1 MVKELLEPLPGV
13 SSVGVNQVSRTAV
26 VSHVPSLTSPEA
38 LVAALNGAR
47 LGAAL
52 VQSNAKRRG
61 AGGDQGGGGAR
72 ACSGRVAYAA
82 ALAAGWLGALLA
94 RSDGAS
100 AGPLSHLVALATVGV
115 GLAPLVRGAARSLR
129 RGAVSMDAMMLVAVL
144 GSCAGGQFL
153 DAALV
158 VALVAAAG
166 LVEDSAMERVQ
177 TTLDELLAE
186 LGEVRYIRW

>member
-61 AGGDQGGGGAR
+61 AGGDQGGGG
-72 ACSGRVAYAA
+72 
-82 ALAAGWLGALLA
+82 
-94 RSDGAS
+94 
-100 AGPLSHLVALATVGV
+100 
-115 GLAPLVRGAARSLR
+115 RSLHAGCALRGR
-129 RGAVSMDAMMLVAVL
+129 RTGVH
-144 GSCAGGQFL
+144 
-153 DAALV
+153 
-158 VALVAAAG
+158 
-166 LVEDSAMERVQ
+166 R
-177 TTLDELLAE
+177 
-186 LGEVRYIRW
+186 R